1 MFTNVKILE
10 RNHLV
15 HISLL
20 TVLNVAMELGF
31 MILIKIDLTMHR
43 LLDMLDNQMQ
53 NEQISI

>member
-10 RNHLV
+10 RNQLV

-20 TVLNVAMELGF
+20 IVLDVAMELGF
-31 MILIKIDLTMHR
+31 MILIKIDLRMHR